1 MQGSVATGVNAAR
14 QVIGGKVL
22 STNIIARP
30 LEKLKDVLLIRYT
43 EAVEK
48 LRIVTESNRLIDL
61 IGFSFPGIVCFVHFS
76 QT

>member
-1 MQGSVATGVNAAR
+1 MQVSVATGVNAAR
-14 QVIGGKVL
+14 QVIGGQVL

-30 LEKLKDVLLIRYT
+30 HENLKDVLLIRYT

-61 IGFSFPGIVCFVHFS
+61 IGFSFPGIV
-76 QT
+76 